1 MSLFR
6 CLTLENLLPLVVLG
20 TGAAACDD
28 PDSTESDGGPNLTA
42 DGGQGDESRSLEIV
56 SEGSLQLGFEQ
67 TADLELEY
75 LLADGTP
82 ASDPVSFAIEG
93 RPGDSS
99 LSEVTAIPSTEGR
112 VVTTLRAGTV
122 GAASFRVRASA
133 PGAANAYIEVSIGDA
148 GFGNLSVVAEY
159 GGSREVWGCE
169 LRLYTDRVCGELD
182 PRAPPIADRSVH
194 VGGAMEDGRWPGLFG
209 SLAVGPT
216 YTVLALGLGNGDG
229 VVASGCVPGVAVEA
243 DPAPPV
249 EVVVVLEDQPYGAAG
264 RYTLDSQLD
273 LTAAMSGRVDAWL
286 APATALLAEGT
297 PAFLL
302 DEIGLYLDQNV
313 PEDAAGRFDEQRSE
327 LLLGLAER
335 LAARDGDP
343 SAALAAIAR
352 DLDASLYGP
361 SLRSELLLDQVVQ
374 AEDQVTALR
383 FSHEAR
389 ELGVSLVV
397 SGGLVGPR
405 TVTFSQAAL
414 VSLSSGAATT
424 TTEELALASH
434 TLPFRLGT
442 IAATVLRDA
451 LVPELGAAS
460 LPDYLAE
467 LLDCSDVGDWLA
479 EQADGAC
486 DSACYAAACQ
496 QAAAHVADAMDQ
508 GLRDGDADYDALILE
523 GHARLSDGDGDA
535 ATDVLDGGVW
545 TARLTGD
552 LESEVPAEFQG
563 ERDDI
568 E

>member
-6 CLTLENLLPLVVLG
+6 CLTPKNLLLVVVLG
-20 TGAAACDD
+20 TGAAACSD
-28 PDSTESDGGPNLTA
+28 PQSTEQDGGPDLSA
-42 DGGQGDESRSLEIV
+42 DAGQDEDSRTLRIS
-56 SEGSLQLGFEQ
+56 SAPSLQLGFEQ
-67 TADLELEY
+67 TADLELAY
-75 LLADGTP
+75 LLADGTAAP
-82 ASDPVSFAIEG
+82 DPVSFAIEG
-93 RPGDSS
+93 RAGDSS
-99 LSEVTAIPSTEGR
+99 LSEVTVVPDLDGR

-133 PGAANAYIEVSIGDA
+133 PGAANAYVEVSIGDA

-159 GGSREVWGCE
+159 RGNREVWGCE
-169 LRLYTDRVCGELD
+169 LRLYTDRACGELD

-194 VGGAMEDGRWPGLFG
+194 VGGEMQDGRWPGLFG
-209 SLAVGPT
+209 SLAVGPS
-216 YTVLALGLGNGDG
+216 YTVLAMGLGNGDG
-229 VVASGCVPGVAVEA
+229 VVASGCVPGVTVGA

-249 EVVVVLEDQPYGAAG
+249 EVVVGLEDQPYGAAG

-273 LTAAMSGRVDAWL
+273 LTEAMSGRVDAWL
-286 APATALLAEGT
+286 APATALLADGT

-302 DEIGLYLDQNV
+302 DEIRLYLDQNV
-313 PEDAAGRFDEQRSE
+313 PEDAGGQFEEQRSE

-343 SAALAAIAR
+343 SAALAGIAR
-352 DLDASLYGP
+352 DLDASLFAP
-361 SLRSELLLDQVVQ
+361 NLRSELLLDQVVQ

-389 ELGVSLVV
+389 ELGISLVAG
-397 SGGLVGPR
+397 GGLVGPR

-424 TTEELALASH
+424 TTEELTLASH

-451 LVPELGAAS
+451 LLPELGALS
-460 LPDYLAE
+460 LSDHIAG
-467 LLDCSDVGDWLA
+467 LLGCGDVGDWLA
-479 EQADGAC
+479 EQAPGAC
-486 DSACYAAACQ
+486 DSECYATACQ
-496 QAAAHVADAMDQ
+496 QAAQHLAEARDQ
-508 GLRDGDADYDALILE
+508 GLRHGDADYDALILE